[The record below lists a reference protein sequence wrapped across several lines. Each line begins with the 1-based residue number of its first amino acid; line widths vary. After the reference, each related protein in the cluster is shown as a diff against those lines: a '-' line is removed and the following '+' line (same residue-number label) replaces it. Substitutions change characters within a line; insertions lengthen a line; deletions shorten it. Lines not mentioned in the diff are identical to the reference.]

1 MSQRSSSCPPLPG
14 SVCSDSALSVTFQ
27 PANAVLASRALRRD
41 LLTCEP
47 HLPYALL
54 LPFLATRH
62 SPLFLSLLFAT
73 DPRNPWLT
81 PFLATLPKTCSCK
94 SFVCHTSET
103 PRGVLARSLA
113 TGLCPLYP
121 ACLPRMPAKSRR
133 ASMSQADVHTDRLTS
148 LFM

>member
-73 DPRNPWLT
+73 DPRNRLLSPII
-81 PFLATLPKTCSCK
+81 ATLPKTCSCK
-94 SFVCHTSET
+94 SFLCHTSEP
-103 PRGVLARSLA
+103 PRVSFPVTDLCSLYA
-113 TGLCPLYP
+113 E
-121 ACLPRMPAKSRR
+121 CLPRRPE
-133 ASMSQADVHTDRLTS
+133 
-148 LFM
+148 